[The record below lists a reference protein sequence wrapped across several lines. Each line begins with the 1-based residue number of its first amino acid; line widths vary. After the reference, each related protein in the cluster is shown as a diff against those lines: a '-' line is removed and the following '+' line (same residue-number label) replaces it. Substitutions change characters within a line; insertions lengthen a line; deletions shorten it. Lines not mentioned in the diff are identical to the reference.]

1 MGPPTT
7 PGPRTPHH
15 LNPALSEVLNPVQY
29 LFQAFN
35 SLYAALLAAV
45 SYISKPELL
54 WVCSWCWRLSK
65 LKWNRSA
72 RSKSTW
78 AKSFLMLLYYR
89 KQINQNQHKTVR
101 NAVTTNVCGPKSS
114 CELFPLTTTH
124 TKVLNSSSGKVVIA
138 RYGIR
143 YFFQKRAALRPS
155 LLEN

>member
-89 KQINQNQHKTVR
+89 KQINTKQWETQLLRMCADRRALANFFLW
-101 NAVTTNVCGPKSS
+101 P
-114 CELFPLTTTH
+114 PLTP
-124 TKVLNSSSGKVVIA
+124 KYRIA
-138 RYGIR
+138 VAV
-143 YFFQKRAALRPS
+143 KWW
-155 LLEN
+155 